1 MLQIKNLRFE
11 IVRDIIIRDFSLD
24 LQQGEVKTLF
34 GPSGCGKTTLLRL
47 VAGLNTPK
55 SGTIHSQ
62 FKKIG
67 FLFQDN
73 RLLPH
78 LTALQNIAIFNT
90 QPNIDEIYTTAQ
102 KIGLEKSD
110 LNKYPKEL
118 SGGMQKRI
126 AFLRLYLSGCDL
138 ALLDEPFV
146 ALDLDMRDILI
157 TLLVEKIEQQKLSA
171 LLVTHDRFE
180 AVRLSNEIIELET
193 KYMQIK
199 RQIKLDMP
207 LNQRNRQYEEKIVAQ
222 EFSGSVYYE

>member
-1 MLQIKNLRFE
+1 MLQIKKLRFE
-11 IVRDIIIRDFSLD
+11 IVRDMIIRDFSLD

-90 QPNIDEIYTTAQ
+90 QPNVDEIYTTAQ

-118 SGGMQKRI
+118 SGGMQKRAAFARAI
-126 AFLRLYLSGCDL
+126 ACNPRYLFCDEPNSGLDPKT
-138 ALLDEPFV
+138 ALLIDE
-146 ALDLDMRDILI
+146 
-157 TLLVEKIEQQKLSA
+157 
-171 LLVTHDRFE
+171 LVTDITHDLHITTIVNTHDLNSVITIGETISYIYEGHLQWRGNKDN
-180 AVRLSNEIIELET
+180 VLSSDNELLNDFIYAQPLTQRI
-193 KYMQIK
+193 
-199 RQIKLDMP
+199 RQNL
-207 LNQRNRQYEEKIVAQ
+207 
-222 EFSGSVYYE
+222 

>member
-11 IVRDIIIRDFSLD
+11 IVRDMIIRDFSLD

-55 SGTIHSQ
+55 SGIIHSQ

-90 QPNIDEIYTTAQ
+90 QPNVDEIYTTAQ

-110 LNKYPKEL
+110 LNKYP
-118 SGGMQKRI
+118 
-126 AFLRLYLSGCDL
+126 
-138 ALLDEPFV
+138 
-146 ALDLDMRDILI
+146 
-157 TLLVEKIEQQKLSA
+157 
-171 LLVTHDRFE
+171 
-180 AVRLSNEIIELET
+180 
-193 KYMQIK
+193 
-199 RQIKLDMP
+199 
-207 LNQRNRQYEEKIVAQ
+207 
-222 EFSGSVYYE
+222 